1 MFPYNSPEIVPA
13 AQDFDEPLIIYNI
26 AVVLLFPYNDV
37 QIVPAAQ
44 DFPEPLIL
52 VIHELVVFADLEKAL
67 ILLLKLVP
75 IRAAEIVPDRLS
87 FLKSTDYYTKACSYK
102 YCSNVPAAYLS

>member
-75 IRAAEIVPDRLS
+75 IRAAEIVPAAHLS
-87 FLKSTDYYTKACSYK
+87 LNTVI
-102 YCSNVPAAYLS
+102 SNIDD

>member
-52 VIHELVVFADLEKAL
+52 VIHELVVFA
-67 ILLLKLVP
+67 
-75 IRAAEIVPDRLS
+75 R
-87 FLKSTDYYTKACSYK
+87 TKE
-102 YCSNVPAAYLS
+102 SNMYASHSVD